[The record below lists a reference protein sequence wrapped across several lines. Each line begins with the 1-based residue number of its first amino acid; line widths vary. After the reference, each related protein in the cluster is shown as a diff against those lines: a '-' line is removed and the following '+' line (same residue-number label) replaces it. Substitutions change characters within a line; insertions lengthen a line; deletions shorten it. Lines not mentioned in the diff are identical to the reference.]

1 MRSLLLPKLKRT
13 SPDWLT
19 DWTYAHRGLHG
30 DGVPENSLLGA
41 RLAIEA
47 GYGIECDIQRSA
59 DYKPMVFHD
68 WEFGRLTNGIGLT
81 GASTAAEMQ
90 QLRFAGSEEHP
101 ATLEQFLDLI
111 SGKVPLLVEIK
122 SKARYDVGRS
132 CKIVLDALRDYVG
145 DYAMMSFDPRVACW
159 CRKHSPAT
167 ITGLVMR
174 EDEHGHTQQAW
185 QRYLALWIAQP
196 DFLAYHIQ
204 ALPNPMVAELRQ
216 RGFPILTW
224 TVNSPELRS
233 RAAECTDAIIAE
245 GEGIG

>member
-13 SPDWLT
+13 PPDWLT
-19 DWTYAHRGLHG
+19 KWTYAHRGLHG
-30 DGVPENSLLGA
+30 DGVPENSLLA
-41 RLAIEA
+41 SRLAIEA

-59 DYKPMVFHD
+59 DDWPMVFHD
-68 WEFGRLTNGIGLT
+68 WDLERLTGVSGLT
-81 GASTAAEMQ
+81 EFWVKDALKNLHYSGTEETIGT
-90 QLRFAGSEEHP
+90 LPDLLHLVAGRVP
-101 ATLEQFLDLI
+101 MLI
-111 SGKVPLLVEIK
+111 EIK
-122 SKARYDVGRS
+122 SKAGYDVEWT
-132 CKIVLDALRDYVG
+132 CLYVDAYLKT
-145 DYAMMSFDPRVACW
+145 YAGEFAVMSFDPRVARW
-159 CRKHSPAT
+159 FRQHSPQT
-167 ITGLVMR
+167 TVGLVMR

-204 ALPNPMVAELRQ
+204 ALPNPMVTELRD

-233 RAAECTDAIIAE
+233 RAAEYTDAIIAE